1 MSPTSSP
8 PPQATGLVIT
18 AMIPAATTW
27 ISRWPSGTGHPLGSP
42 VLTGCWSSA
51 AEGLREEGKK
61 VRKLH
66 RRPRRGEVLA
76 GRRRPLVPKQI
87 GEGRSEKEKATDKD
101 GQGVITS
108 GTVVR
113 LAARMRA
120 ALRASTGIFPCPA
133 GIPRGTKFPCDS
145 LAEPA
150 RHLPGRK
157 RGGTVPLRGNDWG
170 EDEP

>member
-1 MSPTSSP
+1 
-8 PPQATGLVIT
+8 
-18 AMIPAATTW
+18 MIPAATTW

-42 VLTGCWSSA
+42 VLTGCWSNA

-76 GRRRPLVPKQI
+76 GRRRALVPKQI

-120 ALRASTGIFPCPA
+120 ALARQREFSPALRAFLAEQNSRVTRSLNLPA
-133 GIPRGTKFPCDS
+133 IS
-145 LAEPA
+145 LAANEAA
-150 RHLPGRK
+150 RCRFAATIGERMNHDTGRQYYQC
-157 RGGTVPLRGNDWG
+157 L
-170 EDEP
+170 